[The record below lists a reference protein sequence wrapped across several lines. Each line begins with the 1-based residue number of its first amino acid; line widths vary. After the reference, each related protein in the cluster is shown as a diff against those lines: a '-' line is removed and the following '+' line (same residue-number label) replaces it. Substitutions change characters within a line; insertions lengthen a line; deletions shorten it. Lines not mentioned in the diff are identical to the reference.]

1 MEIKINDQ
9 PLEITLEQEKTL
21 GEVIN
26 GLEAWLESS
35 NMVVCSAHSGT
46 EPPGPDLLTSHDW
59 ESLPIERFGVLNV
72 TVKHADELLR
82 ANLHTVGEF
91 LAFFDDSLCAG
102 DAVRI
107 GELITGI
114 PYLVESVQRQFS
126 SDLQSDLVRLTQLLA
141 DTSAEKIVAWPRQIR
156 DEALRLISAL
166 RERTARRLRELEK
179 PGEVLRELAT
189 ELAQHSEAL
198 SDVSILLQTG
208 RDREAME
215 TVIRFSD
222 LSGRLARII
231 AYIRAGKNSGEPPAP
246 EQSTLESFYRDLNTV
261 LEELVEAF
269 RSRDS
274 VLIGDLLE
282 YEIAPR
288 LETLKGLVQELL

>member
-9 PLEITLEQEKTL
+9 PLEVTLEQEKTL
-21 GEVIN
+21 GEVIS
-26 GLEAWLESS
+26 GLDRWLESS
-35 NMVVCSAHSGT
+35 NMVVCSAHSDT
-46 EPPGPDLLTSHDW
+46 ERSGRDLLSSHDW
-59 ESLPIERFGVLNV
+59 ESLPIEKLGVLNV
-72 TVKHADELLR
+72 IVKHADELLR

-102 DAVRI
+102 DPARI

-126 SDLQSDLVRLTQLLA
+126 PDLQSDLVRLNQLLA
-141 DTSAEKIVAWPRQIR
+141 NTSAEKIVAWPRQIR
-156 DEALRLISAL
+156 DEALRLISVL

-179 PGEVLRELAT
+179 PEEVLRELAA
-189 ELAQHSEAL
+189 ELAEHSESL

-231 AYIRAGKNSGEPPAP
+231 AYIRAGKNSGELPAP
-246 EQSTLESFYRDLNTV
+246 EQSSLEYFYRDLNTV

-269 RSRDS
+269 HCHDS

-288 LETLKGLVQELL
+288 LETLKGLVQEFL